1 MQIIAELQYD
11 RLRLKAKD
19 MAQRIARFSV
29 EGSCFNSL
37 MKSFNQ
43 VEVRLNKDE
52 SNLIQGAI

>member
-19 MAQRIARFSV
+19 MAQRIARLSV